1 MGAAK
6 FLRGLIRIADP
17 AGVTVVVNTG
27 DDDRFYGLAVS
38 PDLDT
43 ITYTLAGV
51 ANRRMGWGRE
61 GDSFEC
67 LASLQRFYG
76 PGWFN
81 LGDRDL
87 ATHVYRSER
96 LANGATLAR
105 ITSEIGRAFDVRA
118 RVLPMS
124 NDRVRTVVDTRR
136 GPLSFQRYLIAE
148 RARPQ
153 PLGVRYLGKRRAA
166 PAPGV
171 LRAIQSAD
179 LVIVA
184 PSNPILSIGPI
195 LAVPGIRE
203 ALDRRRRPV
212 VAVSPLV
219 GGRAVTGP
227 LVRLLRAAAVPSTSK
242 GIASCYRSFLDAL
255 VIDRQDRADAAELRS
270 LGVQPIVTNTVFD
283 STARAARTARHI
295 LQTLRLPART
305 GRTTGA
311 A

>member
-6 FLRGLIRIADP
+6 FLRGLIRIVDLAEL
-17 AGVTVVVNTG
+17 TVVVNTG

-51 ANRRMGWGRE
+51 ANRRTGWGRE
-61 GDSFEC
+61 GDTFEC
-67 LASLQRFYG
+67 LASLERFYG

-87 ATHVYRSER
+87 ATHVYRTER
-96 LANGATLAR
+96 LASGATLAR
-105 ITSEIGRAFDVRA
+105 ITNEIARAFDVRA

-124 NDRVRTVVDTRR
+124 NERVRTVVDTRR

-148 RARPQ
+148 RARPH
-153 PLGVRYLGKRRAA
+153 PLGVRYLGRRRAS

-171 LRAIQSAD
+171 LRAIQRAD
-179 LVIVA
+179 LVIIA

-195 LAVPGIRE
+195 LAVPGIRA

-219 GGRAVTGP
+219 GGRAVSGP
-227 LVRLLRAAAVPSTSK
+227 LVRLLRAAAVPSTSA
-242 GIASCYRSFLDAL
+242 GIVSRYRSFLDAL
-255 VIDRQDRADAAELRS
+255 VIDRHDRGDAAALRA
-270 LGVQPIVTNTVFD
+270 LGVQPIITNTVFD
-283 STARAARTARHI
+283 TPTRAAKAAQQILRVSGTA
-295 LQTLRLPART
+295 
-305 GRTTGA
+305 
-311 A
+311 

>member
-6 FLRGLIRIADP
+6 FLRGLIRVADP
-17 AGVTVVVNTG
+17 AGLTVVVNTG
-27 DDDRFYGLAVS
+27 DDERFYGLAVS

-51 ANRRMGWGRE
+51 ANRRTGWGRD
-61 GDSFEC
+61 GDTFEC
-67 LASLQRFYG
+67 LASLQRFFG

-96 LANGATLAR
+96 LAGGVTLAR
-105 ITSEIGRAFDVRA
+105 VTREIARAFDVRA

-148 RARPQ
+148 RARPH
-153 PLGVRYLGKRRAA
+153 PLGVRYLGQRRAR

-179 LVIVA
+179 LVIIA

-195 LAVPGIRE
+195 LAVPGIRA

-219 GGRAVTGP
+219 GGRAVSGP
-227 LVRLLRAAAVPSTSK
+227 LVRLLRAAAVPSTSA
-242 GIASCYRSFLDAL
+242 GIVSRYRSFLDAL
-255 VIDRQDRADAAELRS
+255 VIDRRDAADATQLRT
-270 LGVQPIVTNTVFD
+270 LAVQPIVTNTVFD
-283 STARAARTARHI
+283 TPARATSAARHI
-295 LQTLRLPART
+295 LRTLGALPA
-305 GRTTGA
+305 
-311 A
+311 